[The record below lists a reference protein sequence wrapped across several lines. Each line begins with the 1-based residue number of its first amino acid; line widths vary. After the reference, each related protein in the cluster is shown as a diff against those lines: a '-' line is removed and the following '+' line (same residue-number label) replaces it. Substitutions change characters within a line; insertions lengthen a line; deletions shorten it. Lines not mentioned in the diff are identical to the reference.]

1 VLIPRAYFKRRIAVP
16 HEHGAYA
23 LFLGPLVIGYAAG
36 GSWSLPCVY
45 LLVASTAGFFMRQ
58 PLTTLALVGSGRRT
72 PTDLAA
78 ARFWVFVYGAIA
90 ALHITGLVL
99 RGYGFVLH
107 LVVPGALVAA
117 WQFSLVRRR
126 AERRQMLLEILAT
139 GVLALAAP
147 AAMWIGSGGYD
158 PWGWLLWVLV
168 WTACTAAI
176 VHTHQR
182 LAQRT
187 RPVPSTRRQRMAD
200 GRLPLTLAGL
210 NLGGVLVLGLLGV
223 VPLLLALPYALQGVD
238 IVDGTL
244 RPAWRAPP
252 RRIGVRQLIVFVLFT
267 AAFIGTWRA

>member
-1 VLIPRAYFKRRIAVP
+1 MLIPKAWLKRRIAVP

-23 LFLGPLVIGYAAG
+23 LFLSPLAIGYAAG

-72 PTDLAA
+72 PADLAA
-78 ARFWVFVYGAIA
+78 ARFWVFVYAAVA

-107 LVVPGALVAA
+107 LLVPGALVAA

-168 WTACTAAI
+168 WAACTAAI
-176 VHTHQR
+176 VHTYQR

-187 RPVPSTRRQRMAD
+187 RPVPPAWHRRVAD
-200 GRLPLTLAGL
+200 GRLPLTLAAS
-210 NLGGVLVLGLLGV
+210 NLAGVLILGWTGV
-223 VPLLLALPYALQGVD
+223 VPLLLALPYAIQGAD

-244 RPAWRAPP
+244 RPAWRVPP
-252 RRIGVRQLIVFVLFT
+252 RRIGVRQLVVLVLFT
-267 AAFIGTWRA
+267 AAFILAWRR